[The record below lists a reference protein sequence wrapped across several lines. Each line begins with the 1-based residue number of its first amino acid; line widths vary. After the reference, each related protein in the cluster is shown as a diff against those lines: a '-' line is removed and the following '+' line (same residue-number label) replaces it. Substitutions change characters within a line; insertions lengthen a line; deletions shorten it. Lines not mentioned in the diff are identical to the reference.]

1 MKKST
6 ILASLLLS
14 STLSFGF
21 DLKSLA
27 GDVIKNVTEQD
38 GSSSTNKT
46 NSNLSDSTVSNGLKE
61 ALKQGVSFAVT
72 ALAKDNGYLDNA
84 KTRIGLPNNL
94 DKAESI
100 IKKAGGEK
108 YVNELIQSMN
118 DAATKAAPKTA
129 EVFVSAIDKMSI
141 DDAQKILTGKDTAAT
156 DYFKANTMESLKKV
170 IAPIVQES
178 IKSSSVATYYD
189 SFNGFYQN
197 NAKGLVQNESVM
209 GLAKNFGVD
218 KYIPGNDSK
227 NLDEYITESAING
240 LFTMIAE
247 KESAIRKDP
256 VQQTTSILKQVF
268 GN

>member
-1 MKKST
+1 MKKTT
-6 ILASLLLS
+6 ILATLLLS

-21 DLKSLA
+21 DLKGLA
-27 GDVIKNVTEQD
+27 GDVLKNVTE
-38 GSSSTNKT
+38 TNSVTTEK
-46 NSNLSDSTVSNGLKE
+46 SNLSDTTVSNGLKE
-61 ALKQGVSFAVT
+61 ALKQGVNFAVT
-72 ALAKDNGYLDNA
+72 NLAKENGYLNNT

-94 DKAESI
+94 DSAESI
-100 IKKAGGEK
+100 IRKAGGEK
-108 YVNELIQSMN
+108 YVDELIQSMN

-141 DDAQKILTGKDTAAT
+141 EDAQKILAGNNTAAT
-156 DYFKANTMESLKKV
+156 EYFKTNTLDSLKKV

-197 NAKGLVQNESVM
+197 NAKGLIQNDSVM

-227 NLDEYITESAING
+227 NLDEYITDSAING

-256 VQQTTSILKQVF
+256 VQQTTSILKEVF
-268 GN
+268 GK

>member
-1 MKKST
+1 MKKSA

-14 STLSFGF
+14 TTLSFGF
-21 DLKSLA
+21 DLKGLA
-27 GDVIKNVTEQD
+27 TDVMKNVTEQQT
-38 GSSSTNKT
+38 GTTNKT
-46 NSNLSDSTVSNGLKE
+46 NSNLSDTTVSSGLKE

-72 ALAKDNGYLDNA
+72 TLAKDNGYLNNA

-100 IKKAGGEK
+100 IRKAGGEK
-108 YVNELIQSMN
+108 YVDELIQSMN

-129 EVFVSAIDKMSI
+129 DVFVSAIDKMTI
-141 DDAQKILTGKDTAAT
+141 EDAQKILAGSNTAAT

-170 IAPIVQES
+170 ISPIVKQS
-178 IKSSSVATYYD
+178 IQSSSVATYYN
-189 SFNGFYQN
+189 SFNSFYQN

-218 KYIPGNDSK
+218 KYIPGSDSK

-240 LFTMIAE
+240 LFTMIAQ